1 MSSLNITSRSHPARR
16 ARRVVGVTSL
26 ATTVGIVGGI
36 TATQRS
42 SSAEDLI
49 SPDDEQSTLSKLTQ
63 TSTTVLP
70 TTGATPVPTSTTTAT
85 TTTTTT
91 TSQPADNPFAETGAL
106 SGLDDIVTPTTTTT
120 TAPRP
125 VKKAPPATNNPPPP
139 PTTVSNGS

>member
-70 TTGATPVPTSTTTAT
+70 TTVATPVPTS
-85 TTTTTT
+85 TT